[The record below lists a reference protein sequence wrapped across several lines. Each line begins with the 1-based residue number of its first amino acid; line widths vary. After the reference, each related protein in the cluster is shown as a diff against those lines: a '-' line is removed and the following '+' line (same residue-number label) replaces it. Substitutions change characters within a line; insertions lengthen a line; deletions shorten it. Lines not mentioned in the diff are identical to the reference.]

1 MNITKLIYQTGQMER
16 DEMKIVISPQAFKGS
31 ITAMNAAKAIES
43 GVKSVMP
50 DCETV
55 LIPIA
60 DGGDGTLE
68 TLIDVMGGDIITE
81 KVTGPLGSKVKANWG
96 ALSDQKTAI
105 VEMASTSGLTL
116 IKPKDLDPYK
126 ATTYGLGEIIS
137 KALDKGYR
145 EFIVGIGG
153 SATNDA
159 GAGLAQALGIKLL
172 NSSGKEIELGGFNLK
187 HLDTIDMSGLDP
199 RILESKFNVA
209 CDVDNPMC
217 GPEGASAVYG
227 PQKGASQEM
236 ITVLDSALQH
246 FSHVVHR
253 DLNKEVKHMPGAGAA
268 GGLGGGMVAFLNA
281 SLKKGIDI
289 VLETLEFDEKIEGA
303 DLLIT
308 GEGQMDF
315 QTVFSKAPIGAA
327 KVGKS
332 KNIPVVSLS
341 GSLGAEYELVHD
353 HGIDAAFSI
362 LPRPMTLEEASENAH
377 ELISKTTEEIIRTI
391 IVGTRIQ

>member
-1 MNITKLIYQTGQMER
+1 
-16 DEMKIVISPQAFKGS
+16 MKIIIAPQAFKGS
-31 ITAMNAAKAIES
+31 ISAMNAAKAIEQ
-43 GVKSVMP
+43 GVKAVLP
-50 DCETV
+50 DATTI

-68 TLIDVMGGDIITE
+68 TLIDVMGGDVITE

-116 IKPKDLDPYK
+116 LKPNELDPYK
-126 ATTYGLGEIIS
+126 ATTYGLGEIIC

-153 SATNDA
+153 SATNDG

-172 NSSGKEIELGGFNLK
+172 NSNGKNIELGGFNLK
-187 HLDTIDMSGLDP
+187 HLDTIDISRIDP
-199 RILESKFNVA
+199 RISESKFHVA
-209 CDVDNPMC
+209 CDVSNPMC

-227 PQKGASQEM
+227 PQKGASKEM
-236 ITVLDSALQH
+236 VAVLDSALQH

-253 DLNKEVKHMPGAGAA
+253 DLNKEIKHMPGAGAA

-289 VLETLEFDEKIEGA
+289 VLDTIDFDQKLEGT
-303 DLLIT
+303 DLVIT

-327 KVGKS
+327 QAS
-332 KNIPVVSLS
+332 KLRNIPVLSLS
-341 GSLGAEYELVHD
+341 GSLGKDYGLVHD
-353 HGIDAAFSI
+353 HGIDAVFSI
-362 LPRPMTLEEASENAH
+362 LNSPMTLEEASDKSH
-377 ELISKTTEEIIRTI
+377 ELITKATEEIIRTL
-391 IVGTRIQ
+391 IVGTRL

>member
-1 MNITKLIYQTGQMER
+1 
-16 DEMKIVISPQAFKGS
+16 MKIVIAPQAFKGS
-31 ITAMNAAKAIES
+31 ISAMNAAKAINE
-43 GVKSVMP
+43 GVKSVLP
-50 DCETV
+50 DATTI

-68 TLIDVMGGDIITE
+68 TLIEVMGGDAITE
-81 KVTGPLGSKVKANWG
+81 KVTGPLGSKVEADWG
-96 ALSDQKTAI
+96 ALSDEKTAI
-105 VEMASTSGLTL
+105 IEMASTSGLTL
-116 IKPKDLDPYK
+116 LKPNELDPYK
-126 ATTYGLGEIIS
+126 ATTYGLGEIIL

-172 NSSGKEIELGGFNLK
+172 NSNGKEIERGGFNLK
-187 HLDTIDMSGLDP
+187 HLDTIDMSELDP
-199 RILESKFNVA
+199 RVSESKFNVA

-227 PQKGASQEM
+227 PQKGATKEM

-253 DLNKEVKHMPGAGAA
+253 DLNKEIKHMPGAGAA
-268 GGLGGGMVAFLNA
+268 GGLGGGMTAFLNA

-289 VLETLEFDEKIEGA
+289 VLETLDFEKQIEGA
-303 DLLIT
+303 DLVIT
-308 GEGQMDF
+308 GERQMDF

-327 KVGKS
+327 QLSKS
-332 KNIPVVSLS
+332 KNIPVLSLS
-341 GSLGAEYELVHD
+341 GSLGKDYGLVHD
-353 HGIDAAFSI
+353 HGSDAAFSI
-362 LPRPMTLEEASENAH
+362 LNRPMTLEEASANSN
-377 ELISKTTEEIIRTI
+377 ELITKATEEIIRAI
-391 IVGTRIQ
+391 VVGTKL

>member
-1 MNITKLIYQTGQMER
+1 
-16 DEMKIVISPQAFKGS
+16 MKIVIAPQAFKGS
-31 ITAMNAAKAIES
+31 ISAMNAAKAINE
-43 GVKSVMP
+43 GVKSVLP
-50 DCETV
+50 DATTI

-68 TLIDVMGGDIITE
+68 TLIEVMGGDAITE
-81 KVTGPLGSKVKANWG
+81 KVTGPLGSKVEADWG
-96 ALSDQKTAI
+96 ALSDEKTAI
-105 VEMASTSGLTL
+105 IEMASTSGLTL
-116 IKPKDLDPYK
+116 LKPNELDPYK
-126 ATTYGLGEIIS
+126 ATTYGLGEIIL

-159 GAGLAQALGIKLL
+159 GAGLAQALGIQLL
-172 NSSGKEIELGGFNLK
+172 NSSGKEIERGGFNLK
-187 HLDTIDMSGLDP
+187 HLATIDMSGLDP
-199 RILESKFNVA
+199 RVSESKFNVA

-227 PQKGASQEM
+227 PQKGATKEM

-253 DLNKEVKHMPGAGAA
+253 DLNKEIKHMPGAGAA
-268 GGLGGGMVAFLNA
+268 GGLGGGMTAFLNA

-289 VLETLEFDEKIEGA
+289 VLETLDFEKQIEGA
-303 DLLIT
+303 DLVIT

-327 KVGKS
+327 QLSKS
-332 KNIPVVSLS
+332 KNIPVLSLS
-341 GSLGAEYELVHD
+341 GSLGKDYGLVHD

-362 LPRPMTLEEASENAH
+362 LNRPMTLEEASANSN
-377 ELISKTTEEIIRTI
+377 ELITKATEEIIRAI
-391 IVGTRIQ
+391 VVGTKL